1 MPGPWVCPHRGV
13 ACQDLKGS
21 NLQWASANKMAVSLL
36 CQSGK
41 CVEHVPCLAQ
51 VVQFQYGFLH
61 CGDCSIMPQKK
72 KEEKKKERKKAGAA
86 MGTAWKQD
94 APVFSSH
101 RNSFTFSP
109 ASKATLKLIPL
120 GSFTTLSLQSNSA
133 FIRGENEET
142 IATPMFC

>member
-72 KEEKKKERKKAGAA
+72 KEEKKRKKESRRCNGNSLE
-86 MGTAWKQD
+86 TRCSSLFK
-94 APVFSSH
+94 PPKHCFS
-101 RNSFTFSP
+101 FSP